1 MAKIKLEIIK
11 PALGVTQMSD
21 GDLLARLNAVH
32 DSMLNNPNYPSPPI
46 DMPGFK
52 SAIDALTAAAAAAA
66 NEGGKSTIVER
77 DKRRKDAIIMFRLLG
92 HYVEGACKNDMK
104 TFVCSGFAVDPGKVK
119 IPPGPVSAPLIAS
132 VDQGLHG
139 QLVVTI
145 KKVANARHYEI
156 RYAAVPAAGATE
168 NWTIQTVASTKPPA
182 FINNLTPGTNYEF
195 QVRAFGKLGFS
206 DWSASVERICA

>member
-1 MAKIKLEIIK
+1 
-11 PALGVTQMSD
+11 MSD

-52 SAIDALTAAAAAAA
+52 AAIDALTAAAAAAA

-92 HYVEGACKNDMK
+92 HYVEATCKNDMT
-104 TFVCSGFAVDPGKVK
+104 TFVSSGFAVDPGKAK
-119 IPPGPVSAPLIAS
+119 TPPGPVSTPLIVA
-132 VDQGLHG
+132 VDQGLKG
-139 QLVVTI
+139 QLVVSI
-145 KKVANARHYEI
+145 KKVANARHYEV
-156 RYAAVPAAGATE
+156 RYAVVPAAGATE

-182 FINNLTPGTNYEF
+182 AVNNLTPGTNYEF

-206 DWSASVERICA
+206 DWSATVERICA